1 MKASYAASVFI
12 NCPFDR
18 GYRPMLFAAAFA
30 ILDCG
35 YQPRCAQEEEDG
47 GDVRVEKIK
56 RMIQDCKFGLHDISE
71 TELGDNG
78 LPRFNMPFE
87 LGLFLGARHFGDH
100 SQKGKV
106 TLIVDRAQ
114 YRYQAFLSDI
124 AGQDIRSHG
133 GNVDTLITVVRNWLS
148 TATKRK
154 TIPGAAVI
162 RQRHADFTVQL
173 PELCAGFQLQPVD
186 LLFNEYTQIAA
197 SWLRLRDQ
205 AAT

>member
-12 NCPFDR
+12 NCPFDP
-18 GYRPMLFAAAFA
+18 GYRPMLFAATFA

-56 RMIQDCKFGLHDISE
+56 RMIEDCKFGLHDISE
-71 TELGDNG
+71 TALGDNG

-87 LGLFLGARHFGDH
+87 LGLFLGARHFGDK
-100 SQKGKV
+100 SQRGKV
-106 TLIVDRAQ
+106 TLIVDRERH
-114 YRYQAFLSDI
+114 RYQAFLSDI
-124 AGQDIRSHG
+124 AGQDIRSHDG
-133 GNVDTLITVVRNWLS
+133 RADTMITVVRNWLS

-162 RQRHADFTVQL
+162 RQRYTDFTAQL
-173 PELCAGFQLQPVD
+173 PELCAGLRLHSEE
-186 LLFNEYTQIAA
+186 LLFNEFTQIAA
-197 SWLRLRDQ
+197 SWLSQQDK
-205 AAT
+205 AT